1 MTARKRHTPLYTIL
15 GGHAPKAMR
24 CSPGGVLHAHLG
36 GLRPHRYC
44 HPRCL
49 GGGALHGLLAR
60 ASSKPFWGR
69 RKGTLCPQRPP
80 HVNCIQCREERHGKR
95 ICPGQDGSTITTT
108 ITITTS
114 LTAKWLMRWVRWRR
128 ATTTSPLRRPLPLH
142 PTTATTDATT
152 TSTTATT
159 PTTTTHTVHTSTERV
174 YAAPTKSRNT
184 VQGEGALYYRA
195 GVRGTSSTLAV
206 SLREGAHY

>member
-1 MTARKRHTPLYTIL
+1 MRTSGDCALTDTAI
-15 GGHAPKAMR
+15 
-24 CSPGGVLHAHLG
+24 PGAL
-36 GLRPHRYC
+36 
-44 HPRCL
+44 
-49 GGGALHGLLAR
+49 GGALYMGYWLGHHQSRFGEGAR
-60 ASSKPFWGR
+60 APCAPSD
-69 RKGTLCPQRPP
+69 PQ
-80 HVNCIQCREERHGKR
+80 HVNCIQCREKRHGKR
-95 ICPGQDGSTITTT
+95 ICPGQDSGTIATT

-114 LTAKWLMRWVRWRR
+114 LIARWLMRRARWRR